1 MERTETYHH
10 LQLDCGVE
18 LAAIEIAGRKTTTLE
33 IRVFG
38 GLAAEPPDR
47 LGLAG
52 IVEETIGKGTAEKN
66 AQELMDAFD
75 MIGAQVSS
83 AVGRESMVFRFS
95 CLPEYVEQALAL
107 QAEMLRTPS
116 FPEDFCGVALELAQQ
131 ELTALDDDPGELARR
146 LIAPRAYGPL
156 LGRHELGTRESL
168 RRITR
173 EDIISYWRRHFS
185 AKRMTVSAAG
195 AVDWNRLR
203 IATERLFAGFGEDQ
217 GGDRG
222 PIPIDFSPGH
232 EHHPKN
238 IEQEHI
244 LFCWPGLS
252 VADDDYPVER
262 LILAALGEGM
272 SSRLFTTVR
281 EQQGLAYWVSAW
293 DEHPRNGGMIF
304 VGAATRPEHVDQ
316 TYQAILREVERLEAD
331 WTEEELDRA
340 KTGLMA
346 KTCTHG
352 ELTRARAAELSG
364 DLFYYG
370 RPLPTDEKIDLLARV
385 TLDDIRRYLS
395 AHPRDRRCLLTLGPV
410 PMKATG

>member
-1 MERTETYHH
+1 MNRTETYHH
-10 LQLDCGVE
+10 LRLDCGVE
-18 LAAIEIAGRKTTTLE
+18 LAAIKIAGRKTTTLE

-38 GLAAEPPDR
+38 GLVAEPPDR

-52 IVEETIGKGTAEKN
+52 IVEETIGKGTAQKN

-107 QAEMLRTPS
+107 HAEMLRTPT
-116 FPEDFCGVALELAQQ
+116 FPEEFCGVALELAQQ

-146 LIAPRAYGPL
+146 LIAPQAYGPL

-173 EDIISYWRRHFS
+173 DDIVSFWRRNFS
-185 AKRMTVSAAG
+185 ANRTVISAAG
-195 AVDWNRLR
+195 AVDWNRLCMVV
-203 IATERLFAGFGEDQ
+203 ERLFAGFGEYN
-217 GGDRG
+217 GDGRG
-222 PIPIDFSPGH
+222 SIPIEFTPGH

-244 LFCWPGLS
+244 LLCWPGVS
-252 VADDDYPVER
+252 VADDDYPAER
-262 LILAALGEGM
+262 LLLAALGEGM

-316 TYQAILREVERLEAD
+316 TYRAILHEVERLGED
-331 WTEEELDRA
+331 WTEEELVRA
-340 KTGLMA
+340 RTGLMA

-352 ELTRARAAELSG
+352 ELTRARAGELSG
-364 DLFYYG
+364 DLFHYG
-370 RPLPTDEKIDLLARV
+370 RPLSTDEKIALLARV
-385 TLDDIRRYLS
+385 TVDDIHRYLT
-395 AHPRDRRCLLTLGPV
+395 AHPRDQRRLLTLGPV
-410 PMKATG
+410 PMKAMS